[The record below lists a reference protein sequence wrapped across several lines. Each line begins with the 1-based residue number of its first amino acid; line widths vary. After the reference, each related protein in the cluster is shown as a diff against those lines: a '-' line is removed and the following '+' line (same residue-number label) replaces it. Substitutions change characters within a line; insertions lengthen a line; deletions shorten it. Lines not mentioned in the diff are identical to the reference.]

1 MSDMAGANEIFAV
14 YGKYPQDNGTV
25 RRQLLGRFMI
35 TDNQVSILEDNI
47 GMLGSMLIP
56 GPLMGHNDR
65 ALRAL
70 EGSAYT
76 EVLDEG
82 KVTEGHYMDLHNAE
96 SGVEGEKPTTNA
108 PPPIL
113 EDTSEAASRPETID
127 FDDGNGGFKLQA
139 PEPVFD
145 YFRVGMTEPQIMEV
159 VDKRV
164 YLNGHLLTP
173 QEVDRVQYNV
183 RNGLASLRYRKKV

>member
-1 MSDMAGANEIFAV
+1 MSDMAGVNEIFAV

-35 TDNQVSILEDNI
+35 TNGNVSILEDNV
-47 GMLGSMLIP
+47 GMLKSMLIP
-56 GPLMGHNDR
+56 GPLMGHNNR
-65 ALRAL
+65 ALRSL
-70 EGSAYT
+70 EASAYT
-76 EVLDEG
+76 EVLDEA
-82 KVTEGHYMDLHNAE
+82 KVKAGHYMDLHNAE
-96 SGVEGEKPTTNA
+96 AGTGEAPVTNA

-113 EDTSEAASRPETID
+113 EDVSEATNRPETVD
-127 FDDGNGGFKLQA
+127 FDENGSFGVQA

-145 YFRVGMTEPQIMEV
+145 YFRVGMTEAQIMEV

-173 QEVDRVQYNV
+173 QEVDRVKYNV
-183 RNGLASLRYRKKV
+183 RNGLASLRYRKKA